1 MSRLISMP
9 IVISQPLREI
19 KDRIDNF
26 DDLSREITDLLLA
39 MPSPIPLAGL
49 STYVW
54 HNFTIEFDESEKLKV
69 RGVLIRK
76 AGSSSPEKLMLALSS
91 EPFPTIITRKR
102 SKQ

>member
-1 MSRLISMP
+1 MS
-9 IVISQPLREI
+9 IVVSQPLREVE
-19 KDRIDNF
+19 DRIDDF

-54 HNFTIEFDESEKLKV
+54 SNFTIESDESEKLQV

-91 EPFPTIITRKR
+91 EPFPTFITRKR
-102 SKQ
+102 SNQ